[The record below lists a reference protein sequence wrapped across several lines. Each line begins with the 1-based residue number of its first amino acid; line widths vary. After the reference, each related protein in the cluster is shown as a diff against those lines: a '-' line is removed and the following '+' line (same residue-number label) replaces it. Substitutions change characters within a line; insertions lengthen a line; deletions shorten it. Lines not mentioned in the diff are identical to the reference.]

1 MNTELRKK
9 AKNDFGKDFCQLMTN
24 SVLERLWK
32 MSQNTKISSL
42 KQPKEEGIIWNQ
54 NQSIIQEK
62 AFQNIN
68 QQQK

>member
-1 MNTELRKK
+1 
-9 AKNDFGKDFCQLMTN
+9 MTN

-68 QQQK
+68 